1 MTKVPKDQVIQEQ
14 LDNDIWTDDEMS
26 WWSNE
31 YQEDYWDGVHSGE
44 MSWQWYMRAKELRS
58 IGWQEVVI
66 SPDHKVE
73 TVMNWLKENY
83 LFCQVR
89 TEHQHMLIED
99 KQAATMVALKF
110 S

>member
-1 MTKVPKDQVIQEQ
+1 MTKLNKQQVSTA
-14 LDNDIWTDDEMS
+14 LDETDIWLEEYDHETDQY
-26 WWSNE
+26 WT
-31 YQEDYWDGVHSGE
+31 DYWDGVHSGE
-44 MSWQWYMRAKELRS
+44 MSWQWYMRVKELKS

-99 KQAATMVALKF
+99 KQAAIMVALKF